1 MLRKPPSHETN
12 APRREVYVDDADEGD
27 DNIPRTAS
35 PQKLSTTRKQPQKPR
50 RRPAPTSPKNPF
62 SSHLDSLF
70 PGLAFPPELAQR
82 ILTHASHPAAAQ
94 GHNGGLSF
102 IGRRTLETYLLL
114 LLSTS
119 PELHPSDDLEVIVAR
134 TLNTYLLGE
143 HVGREWGV
151 GSIMRWV
158 PAVPKFGSVE
168 GPSSSLGLWKVQGDT
183 VSAVVGGVFRQFGAS
198 TAHRVFHTRL
208 LPHLLID
215 EQVGLPM
222 RFHGDAKAACNRM
235 GGMQGPLVA
244 GQLNDRVVAE
254 ELSGLETTTGR
265 KATKLT

>member
-1 MLRKPPSHETN
+1 MSLCPRRCTNPSSFYARQSGGNVSGRRLYSPAAAMLRKPTSHETN

-27 DNIPRTAS
+27 YSIPHTAS
-35 PQKLSTTRKQPQKPR
+35 QQKLSTSQKQPQKPR

-82 ILTHASHPAAAQ
+82 ILTHSSHPAAAQ
-94 GHNGGLSF
+94 GHNSGLSF

-114 LLSTS
+114 LLSVS
-119 PELHPSDDLEVIVAR
+119 PELQPSDDLEVIVAR
-134 TLNTYLLGE
+134 TLNSYLLGE
-143 HVGREWGV
+143 HVGREWRV

-183 VSAVVGGVFRQFGAS
+183 VSAVVGGVFRQFVRQ
-198 TAHRVFHTRL
+198 TLVFISYG
-208 LPHLLID
+208 LI
-215 EQVGLPM
+215 
-222 RFHGDAKAACNRM
+222 
-235 GGMQGPLVA
+235 
-244 GQLNDRVVAE
+244 
-254 ELSGLETTTGR
+254 
-265 KATKLT
+265 